1 MNSLNAGGGSEKY
14 IIKKVLEKISG
25 KDFKKFSPPDRHKII
40 EKIVGDIADGEKILL
55 TAPEL
60 SKLAGKI
67 NEDGFGLGPISML
80 INDPCITE
88 IMINDHEE
96 VYIEENGIIK
106 KIQMKFRDS
115 SHIRNLVDKILG
127 PLGLRVDESHPM
139 VDARLDDGSRINV
152 VLSPVSLKDIVVTIR
167 KFKEDMVNMESLISE
182 GTMDKG
188 IGDFL
193 ARCVQNK
200 VNILVSGG
208 TGTGKT
214 TLLNILSGFL
224 PDNERIITIE
234 ETLELKFKHEN
245 LVRMETRPPN
255 MEGSGEIS
263 IRDLVRNSLRMRPDR
278 IIVGEIRGPEA
289 IDVLQAMNTGHS
301 GSMTTIH
308 ANTPKDVITRLETM
322 ILLSGYNLDPSTAQ
336 RIIAT
341 SVDMIIQLKKTIDGN
356 RVLSRISEVIYR
368 EGEPGERMILK
379 IRDIAVLDPGI
390 STDAGIDPKKMH
402 KRKAGKR
409 WIFTDCKPGF
419 LEEKR

>member
-25 KDFKKFSPPDRHKII
+25 KDFKKFSPPDRHKVI

-80 INDPCITE
+80 INDPGITE
-88 IMINDHEE
+88 IMINDHDE
-96 VYIEENGIIK
+96 VYIEENGIIE

-167 KFKEDMVNMESLISE
+167 KFKEDMVSMESLISE

-188 IGDFL
+188 TGDFL

-200 VNILVSGG
+200 VNILISGG

-255 MEGSGEIS
+255 MEGIGEIS

-341 SVDMIIQLKKTIDGN
+341 SVDMIIQLKKTVDGN

-379 IRDIAVLDPGI
+379 IRDIAILDPGI
-390 STDAGIDPKKMH
+390 SGEAGIDPKKKH

>member
-25 KDFKKFSPPDRHKII
+25 KDVKKFSPPDRHKII

-67 NEDGFGLGPISML
+67 NEDGFGLGPISIL
-80 INDPCITE
+80 INDPGITE
-88 IMINDHEE
+88 IMINDHDE
-96 VYIEENGIIK
+96 VYIEENGIIE

-167 KFKEDMVNMESLISE
+167 KFKEDMVSMESLISE

-200 VNILVSGG
+200 VNILISGG
-208 TGTGKT
+208 TP
-214 TLLNILSGFL
+214 S
-224 PDNERIITIE
+224 
-234 ETLELKFKHEN
+234 
-245 LVRMETRPPN
+245 VR
-255 MEGSGEIS
+255 
-263 IRDLVRNSLRMRPDR
+263 L
-278 IIVGEIRGPEA
+278 
-289 IDVLQAMNTGHS
+289 
-301 GSMTTIH
+301 
-308 ANTPKDVITRLETM
+308 
-322 ILLSGYNLDPSTAQ
+322 Y
-336 RIIAT
+336 
-341 SVDMIIQLKKTIDGN
+341 
-356 RVLSRISEVIYR
+356 
-368 EGEPGERMILK
+368 
-379 IRDIAVLDPGI
+379 
-390 STDAGIDPKKMH
+390 
-402 KRKAGKR
+402 
-409 WIFTDCKPGF
+409 
-419 LEEKR
+419 

>member
-25 KDFKKFSPPDRHKII
+25 KDFKKFSTPDRHKII

-167 KFKEDMVNMESLISE
+167 KFKEDMVSMESLISE

-245 LVRMETRPPN
+245 LVRMETRPHN

-322 ILLSGYNLDPSTAQ
+322 ILLSWYNLGPSTAQ

-341 SVDMIIQLKKTIDGN
+341 SVDMIIQLKKTVDGN

-409 WIFTDCKPGF
+409 WIFTDCKPEF